1 MAQLFSLGGKREP
14 SMICSI
20 MLEPI
25 RDIKMCP
32 YCGKSSDAQTG
43 FPFLFRSHRM
53 RYHAHQVCQ
62 AKFTALHGMFAEP
75 PFGPKPE
82 QLKWIP
88 EPPEPE
94 PERVSSDPTP
104 QDQKINPNPKIR
116 WISEGKF
123 HVSDLA
129 TSGSGAHTSHE
140 LSVQCD
146 YCHKIILVFLWAPRI
161 TPKYVQDEAC
171 RLAKIEH
178 LRTEHPTPKKK
189 SL

>member
-1 MAQLFSLGGKREP
+1 
-14 SMICSI
+14 
-20 MLEPI
+20 
-25 RDIKMCP
+25 
-32 YCGKSSDAQTG
+32 
-43 FPFLFRSHRM
+43 M
-53 RYHAHQVCQ
+53 RYHAHQDCH
-62 AKFTALHGMFAEP
+62 AKFTALHGMFAKP
-75 PFGPKPE
+75 PFEPKPE
-82 QLKWIP
+82 QLKWIS
-88 EPPEPE
+88 EPPESKEPE

-116 WISEGKF
+116 RISEGQF

-129 TSGSGAHTSHE
+129 TSGAGAHTSHK

-146 YCHKIILVFLWAPRI
+146 YCHKFFWVFLWAPRN
-161 TPKYVQDEAC
+161 TPNYVNAEAC